1 MTLAELVGDLR
12 AEAGRANERRL
23 LVLAGPREAGI
34 DAAYSVI
41 GAAAVDPDDVSF
53 VTTREGFRFH
63 RLPPA
68 GAGDLLGTTREVV
81 VLDCHEEFSANTL
94 GQVAGAVDGGGLL
107 VLLTPPLADLPTQ
120 LDALVDRV
128 AVPPFDR
135 SAVGNRFRHRLVE
148 TLTTH
153 PGVAIAEVETEDG
166 SGESL
171 SVSVD
176 RDGLIHPSNDGPS
189 GSTPSRRSTDR
200 RGTPFPTAAFEACLT
215 DDQARAVAHL
225 SALSEPGHAVVLEA
239 DRGRGKSSAA
249 GLAAGSLAATGRDVL
264 VTAPDFDNAA
274 PVFTRAERLLD
285 QLGVLSTAANIDPPK
300 LTTSNGGRIRF
311 RTPPE
316 ATALAERVDVVIADE
331 AAAVP
336 VGRLESL
343 LAAPAAAFCTTV
355 HGYEGTGR
363 GFAVRFRDRLAES
376 HHTVDTVELRD
387 PIRYARNDP
396 VESWLFRTLLLDA
409 QPPVDQ
415 LVTEATPESVEYR
428 TLTRDELASDEQLL
442 RSVFGLLVVAHYR
455 TEPTDLVR
463 LLDAPNFE
471 VRALEHDGHVVSVAV
486 LAREGGLDV
495 DLRTAIYEG
504 QRVRGNMLP
513 DVLTSQLRNEAAAE
527 AVGYRVMRIAT
538 HNAVRSSGLGSY
550 LLDRC
555 YAEFSDRVDW
565 LGVGFGATPQ
575 LLGFWR
581 ANGYRTVHLS
591 ITSNDRSGEHS
602 VLMLRPCSDA
612 GQELTERHVDLFRKR
627 IGATLCDALSGLD
640 ADIVRGALAAAGLP
654 EVDESSEV
662 DGLDA
667 LDDRDWRV
675 IAGVGYGPGTY
686 EAAPHVFR
694 TVATASLF
702 TPSGDLSAR
711 QERLLVRKVLQ
722 GEPWESV
729 ASGLDYAST
738 SQCMR
743 EMGAIA
749 RAFCEAFGGEVATAE
764 RERYN

>member
-12 AEAGRANERRL
+12 AEARRANERRL

-34 DAAYSVI
+34 DAAYNVVE
-41 GAAAVDPDDVSF
+41 AAAVDPESVSF

-68 GAGDLLGTTREVV
+68 GGSALLGTTRETV
-81 VLDCHEEFSANTL
+81 VLDCHEDFSANAL

-107 VLLTPPLADLPTQ
+107 VLLTPRLADLPDQ

-153 PGVAIAEVETEDG
+153 PGVAIVTVEAG
-166 SGESL
+166 SGGSL
-171 SVSVD
+171 STSVD
-176 RDGLIHPSNDGPS
+176 RDGLTHSPTDLPES
-189 GSTPSRRSTDR
+189 SRRSVDR
-200 RGTPFPTAAFEACLT
+200 RGTPFPTAAFAACLT

-225 SALSEPGHAVVLEA
+225 SALSEPDHAVVLEA

-249 GLAAGSLAATGRDVL
+249 GLAAASLAAAGRDVL
-264 VTAPDFDNAA
+264 VTAPAFENAA
-274 PVFTRAERLLD
+274 PIFTRAERLLD
-285 QLGVLSTAANIDPPK
+285 RLDVLSTAANVDPPK
-300 LTTSNGGRIRF
+300 LTTSNGGRIRY
-311 RTPPE
+311 RGPPD
-316 ATALAERVDVVIADE
+316 ATTLAETVDVVIADE
-331 AAAVP
+331 AAAIP
-336 VGRLESL
+336 VDRLESL

-376 HHTVDTVELRD
+376 RHTVDTVELHE
-387 PIRYARNDP
+387 PIRYGRGDP

-415 LVTEATPESVEYR
+415 LISAATPESVEYR
-428 TLTRDELASDEQLL
+428 KLTQDELAGDEQLL
-442 RSVFGLLVVAHYR
+442 RSAFGLLVVAHYR

-463 LLDAPNFE
+463 LLDAPNLE

-486 LAREGGLDV
+486 LAREGGLDA
-495 DLRTAIYEG
+495 DLRAAIYEG

-513 DVLTSQLRNEAAAE
+513 DVLTSQLRDEAAAE
-527 AVGYRVMRIAT
+527 PVGYRVMRIAT
-538 HNAVRSSGLGSY
+538 HHAARSTGLGSN
-550 LLDRC
+550 LLDQC
-555 YAEFSDRVDW
+555 YAEFQDRVDW
-565 LGVGFGATPQ
+565 LGVGYGATPQ
-575 LLGFWR
+575 LLDFWR
-581 ANGYRTVHLS
+581 ANDYRTVHLS

-602 VLMLRPCSDA
+602 ALMLRPSSTA
-612 GQELTERHVDLFRKR
+612 GRELTDRHVDWFRER
-627 IGATLCDALSGLD
+627 IGPTLCDALSDLD
-640 ADIVRGALAAAGLP
+640 ADVVRGALAAAGP
-654 EVDESSEV
+654 REA
-662 DGLDA
+662 DGLRA
-667 LDDRDWRV
+667 LDDRDWQV
-675 IAGVGYGPGTY
+675 IAGVGYGSGTY

-694 TVATASLF
+694 TVAMAYLLN
-702 TPSGDLSAR
+702 PSGDLTDQ

-722 GEPWESV
+722 GDPWESV
-729 ASGLDYAST
+729 ASGLDFPST

-749 RAFCEAFGGEVATAE
+749 RAFCESYGGAAADAE

>member
-12 AEAGRANERRL
+12 AEACRANERRL

-41 GAAAVDPDDVSF
+41 ESTDVGPEGVSF

-68 GAGDLLGTTREVV
+68 GAGDLLGTTREIV
-81 VLDCHEEFSANTL
+81 VLDCHEAFSANTL

-107 VLLTPPLADLPTQ
+107 VLLTPPLAELPGQ

-135 SAVGNRFRHRLVE
+135 SAVDNRFRHRLVE

-153 PGVAIAEVETEDG
+153 PGVAIVDVEAREDAD
-166 SGESL
+166 SSL

-176 RDGLIHPSNDGPS
+176 RDGLTQPAIEQSPEPN
-189 GSTPSRRSTDR
+189 RRSADR
-200 RGTPFPTAAFEACLT
+200 RGTPFPSDAFAACLT

-249 GLAAGSLAATGRDVL
+249 GLAAGSLAAAGRDVL
-264 VTAPDFDNAA
+264 VTAPTFENAA
-274 PVFTRAERLLD
+274 PIFTHAERLLD
-285 QLGVLSTAANIDPPK
+285 RLGVLSTAANTDRPR
-300 LTTSNGGRIRF
+300 LTTTTGGRIRF

-316 ATALAERVDVVIADE
+316 ATALADAVGIVIADE
-331 AAAVP
+331 AAAIP
-336 VGRLESL
+336 VERLESL
-343 LAAPAAAFCTTV
+343 LVAPSAAFCTTV

-376 HHTVDTVELRD
+376 RHSVNDVELQE
-387 PIRYARNDP
+387 PIRYARGDP

-415 LVTEATPESVEYR
+415 LVDEATPENVTYR
-428 TLTRDELASDEQLL
+428 QLTQDELASDEQLL
-442 RSVFGLLVVAHYR
+442 RSVFGLLVAAHYR

-463 LLDAPNFE
+463 LLDAPNLE
-471 VRALEHDGHVVSVAV
+471 VRALEHEGHIVSVAV
-486 LAREGGLDV
+486 LAREGGLDA
-495 DLRTAIYEG
+495 DLRAAMYEG

-513 DVLTSQLRNEAAAE
+513 DVLTSQLRDEAAAE
-527 AVGYRVMRIAT
+527 LVGSRVMRIAT
-538 HNAVRSSGLGSY
+538 HHAARSSGLGSY
-550 LLDRC
+550 LLNQC
-555 YAEFSDRVDW
+555 YVEFEDRVDW
-565 LGVGFGATPQ
+565 LGVGYGATQ
-575 LLGFWR
+575 RLLDFWQ

-602 VLMLRPCSDA
+602 ALMLRPCSAA
-612 GQELTERHVDLFRKR
+612 GRELTERHVERFRER

-640 ADIVRGALAAAGLP
+640 ADVVRGALAAAGPL
-654 EVDESSEV
+654 ETDQ
-662 DGLDA
+662 LRQ
-667 LDDRDWRV
+667 LDDRDWQV

-686 EAAPHVFR
+686 EAAPHLFR
-694 TVATASLF
+694 TVAMAYLLN
-702 TPSGDLSAR
+702 PSGDLSDR
-711 QERLLVRKVLQ
+711 QARLLVRKVLQ

-729 ASGLDYAST
+729 ASGLVFPST

-749 RAFCEAFGGEVATAE
+749 RVFCEAFGGDVAAAE

>member
-12 AEAGRANERRL
+12 AEACRANERRL
-23 LVLAGPREAGI
+23 LVLTGPRQAGI

-41 GAAAVDPDDVSF
+41 ESTDVDPEGVSF
-53 VTTREGFRFH
+53 VTTRDGFRFH

-68 GAGDLLGTTREVV
+68 GAADLLGTTREIV

-107 VLLTPPLADLPTQ
+107 VLLTPPLAELHDQ

-135 SAVGNRFRHRLVE
+135 SAVGNRFRRRLVE
-148 TLTTH
+148 TLSTH
-153 PGVAIAEVETEDG
+153 PGVAIATVEAAGSADG
-166 SGESL
+166 SL
-171 SVSVD
+171 LVSVD
-176 RDGLIHPSNDGPS
+176 RNGLTQPTIEQRPENQ
-189 GSTPSRRSTDR
+189 RSADR
-200 RGTPFPTAAFEACLT
+200 HGTPFPTAAFAACLT

-225 SALSEPGHAVVLEA
+225 SALSEPDQAVVLEA

-249 GLAAGSLAATGRDVL
+249 GLAAGSLAAAGRDVL
-264 VTAPDFDNAA
+264 VTAPAFENAA
-274 PVFTRAERLLD
+274 PIFTRAERLLD
-285 QLGVLSTAANIDPPK
+285 RLGILSTAANTDLPN
-300 LTTSNGGRIRF
+300 LTTTTGGRIRF

-316 ATALAERVDVVIADE
+316 ATTLADAVDVVIADE
-331 AAAVP
+331 AATIP
-336 VGRLESL
+336 VERLESL
-343 LAAPAAAFCTTV
+343 LAAPAVAFCTTV

-376 HHTVDTVELRD
+376 RHRVDDVELQE
-387 PIRYARNDP
+387 PIRYARGDP

-415 LVTEATPESVEYR
+415 LVAEATPESVDYR
-428 TLTRDELASDEQLL
+428 QLTQNELADDEQLL

-463 LLDAPNFE
+463 LLDAPNLE

-486 LAREGGLDV
+486 LAREGGLDA
-495 DLRTAIYEG
+495 DLRAAMYEG

-513 DVLTSQLRNEAAAE
+513 DVLTSQLRDEAAAE
-527 AVGYRVMRIAT
+527 PVGYRVMRIAT
-538 HNAVRSSGLGSY
+538 HHAARSSGLGSH

-555 YAEFSDRVDW
+555 YAEFDDRVDW
-565 LGVGFGATPQ
+565 LGVGYGATPR
-575 LLGFWR
+575 LLDFWR

-602 VLMLRPCSDA
+602 ALMLRPCSAA
-612 GQELTERHVDLFRKR
+612 GRELTDRHVDRFRER
-627 IGATLCDALSGLD
+627 IGATLCDALSDLD
-640 ADIVRGALAAAGLP
+640 ADIVRGALAAAGP
-654 EVDESSEV
+654 PEV
-662 DGLDA
+662 DGLGE
-667 LDDRDWRV
+667 LDDRDWQT

-694 TVATASLF
+694 TVAMAYFVNPT
-702 TPSGDLSAR
+702 GELSDR
-711 QERLLVRKVLQ
+711 QARLLVRKVLQ

-729 ASGLDYAST
+729 ATGLEFPST

-749 RAFCEAFGGEVATAE
+749 RVFCEAFGGDVADAE
-764 RERYN
+764 RERYS

>member
-12 AEAGRANERRL
+12 AEARRTNERRL

-41 GAAAVDPDDVSF
+41 ESAEVDPDAVSF

-68 GAGDLLGTTREVV
+68 GAGDLLGTTREMVI
-81 VLDCHEEFSANTL
+81 LDCHEEFSANTL

-107 VLLTPPLADLPTQ
+107 VLLTPPLAELPDQ

-153 PGVAIAEVETEDG
+153 PGVAIATVETAADTDG
-166 SGESL
+166 LL

-176 RDGLIHPSNDGPS
+176 RDGLIQPTVEQPPKPNQ
-189 GSTPSRRSTDR
+189 RSTDR
-200 RGTPFPTAAFEACLT
+200 HGTPFPTAAFAACLT

-225 SALSEPGHAVVLEA
+225 SALSEPDQAVVLEA

-249 GLAAGSLAATGRDVL
+249 GLAAGSLAAAGRDVL
-264 VTAPDFDNAA
+264 VTAPAFENAA
-274 PVFTRAERLLD
+274 PIFTRAERLLD
-285 QLGVLSTAANIDPPK
+285 GLDLLSTAANTDLPQ
-300 LTTSNGGRIRF
+300 LTTTTGGRIRF

-316 ATALAERVDVVIADE
+316 AAALAEAVDVVITDE
-331 AAAVP
+331 AAAIP
-336 VGRLESL
+336 VERLESL
-343 LAAPAAAFCTTV
+343 LAAPAVAFCTTV

-376 HHTVDTVELRD
+376 RHAVDDVELQE
-387 PIRYARNDP
+387 PIRYARGDP

-415 LVTEATPESVEYR
+415 LVAEATPESTTYR
-428 TLTRDELASDEQLL
+428 QLTQDELAGDEQLL

-463 LLDAPNFE
+463 LLDAPNLE
-471 VRALEHDGHVVSVAV
+471 VRALEYDGHVVSVAV
-486 LAREGGLDV
+486 LAREGGLDA
-495 DLRTAIYEG
+495 DLRAAMYEG

-513 DVLTSQLRNEAAAE
+513 DVLTSQLRDEAAAE
-527 AVGYRVMRIAT
+527 PVGYRVMRIAT
-538 HNAVRSSGLGSY
+538 HHAVRSSGLGSQ

-555 YAEFSDRVDW
+555 YAEFGDRVDW

-575 LLGFWR
+575 LLDFWR

-602 VLMLRPCSDA
+602 ALMLRPCSAA
-612 GQELTERHVDLFRKR
+612 GRELTDRHVGWFRDRTPAMLSDVLSDL
-627 IGATLCDALSGLD
+627 DP
-640 ADIVRGALAAAGLP
+640 DIVRGGLAAAGPP
-654 EVDESSEV
+654 EADRLGE
-662 DGLDA
+662 

-694 TVATASLF
+694 TVAMAYFVNPT
-702 TPSGDLSAR
+702 GELSDR
-711 QERLLVRKVLQ
+711 QARLLVRKVLQ

-729 ASGLDYAST
+729 ASELDFPST

-749 RAFCEAFGGEVATAE
+749 RVFCEAFGGDVAAAE
-764 RERYN
+764 RERYS